1 MITIPFLR
9 RQSRQ
14 TLCTVEIEH
23 SERSLHAHLE
33 LDGDFSLRPGDRV
46 KVHGPPISPQFG
58 ERLVLRREATVER
71 AGWLERTWVRLTS
84 HFELSELY
92 DVSFTPGRAP

>member
-1 MITIPFLR
+1 MIAAPFLR

-14 TLCTVEIEH
+14 TLCTVQIEH
-23 SERSLHAHLE
+23 SESSLHAHLQ
-33 LDGDFSLRPGDRV
+33 LDGEFALRPGDRV
-46 KVHGPPISPQFG
+46 KVHGPAIRPRFG
-58 ERLVLRREATVER
+58 ERLVLRRKATVER
-71 AGWLERTWVRLTS
+71 AGWLERAWVRLTG